1 MVPPVEPP
9 SPPVPGTKKKSK
21 SKAYRYE
28 IPDAQPDAMKS
39 PGKSSF
45 PGGDEG
51 RPGGVERAP
60 MPRE

>member
-1 MVPPVEPP
+1 VPATD
-9 SPPVPGTKKKSK
+9 SKKKSK
-21 SKAYRYE
+21 KRAPRFDDQSPDGSASKSAA
-28 IPDAQPDAMKS
+28 PPQ
-39 PGKSSF
+39 F